1 MFQYFFMGENE
12 YLSSSDTC
20 VLQYE
25 ENGEWHDYFDIM
37 EKYML
42 VKIIFVV

>member
-1 MFQYFFMGENE
+1 MGKNE

-42 VKIIFVV
+42 VKIIL